1 MKSITIE
8 KIIKDLDF
16 LEIKS
21 ASHTLDNEVSITE
34 ISRPGIEIT
43 GHLEYFPYRRI
54 QLFGYQEVNYLES
67 LPEEKRHENI
77 EKFLHPNIPLII
89 FARGLE
95 PDPFFLELANKHDI
109 PICGAAIST
118 SKLFTL
124 LYSYLEYELA
134 PQTQVHGV
142 LMAIYGIGVLIKG
155 KSGVG
160 KSEIAL
166 ELINRGHHLVT
177 DDSVVIKKTDEV
189 TLIGSAPELLKN
201 RLEIRGIGIVNIQ
214 KLFGTTKVLPKKG
227 IDLVIELQAMTGTE
241 DRIGNNTENEVIL
254 GTQIPKIIIPV
265 NAGRSVA
272 SLVEAAVAN
281 YELKKFHNYDSAA
294 VFIEDLNKVLT
305 EKNK

>member
-8 KIIKDLDF
+8 KILTDLEFLKIKT
-16 LEIKS
+16 
-21 ASHTLDNEVSITE
+21 ASHTLDNIVSIRE

-54 QLFGYQEVNYLES
+54 QLFGYQEVNYLSS
-67 LPEEKRHENI
+67 LSEEKFKENI
-77 EKFLHPNIPLII
+77 SKYLHPDIPLIV

-95 PDPFFLELANKHDI
+95 PDPYFLELANKYDI
-109 PICGAAIST
+109 PICVSEIST

-124 LYSYLEYELA
+124 LFSYLEYELA

-142 LMAIYGIGVLIKG
+142 LLSIFGMGVMIKG

-166 ELINRGHHLVT
+166 ELINRGHYLVT
-177 DDSVVIKKTDEV
+177 DDSVVIKKTDED
-189 TLIGSAPELLKN
+189 TLIGSAPKLLKN

-214 KLFGTTKVLPKKG
+214 KLFGTTKVLPQKA
-227 IDLVIELQAMTGTE
+227 IDLVIELRPMTGNE
-241 DRIGNNTENEVIL
+241 DRIGNNNEIETIL
-254 GTQIPKIIIPV
+254 GTDIPKIIIPV
-265 NAGRSVA
+265 NIGRSVA

-281 YELKKFHNYDSAA
+281 YELKKFHNYDSAEA
-294 VFIEDLNKVLT
+294 FIDDLNKILM
-305 EKNK
+305 ENKK

>member
-1 MKSITIE
+1 MSSITIE
-8 KIIKDLDF
+8 KILTDLNF
-16 LEIKS
+16 LELKT
-21 ASHTLDNEVSITE
+21 ASHTLDNKVSITE

-43 GHLEYFPYRRI
+43 GHLAYFPFRRI
-54 QLFGYQEVNYLES
+54 QLFGYQEINYLNS
-67 LPEEKRHENI
+67 LSKSEREENI
-77 EKFLHPNIPLII
+77 KKYLHPDIPLIV
-89 FARGLE
+89 FARGLQ
-95 PDPFFLELANKHDI
+95 PDPYFLNLANEYDI
-109 PICGAAIST
+109 PICVSKIET

-142 LMAIYGIGVLIKG
+142 LLSIYGMGVLIKG

-166 ELINRGHHLVT
+166 ELINRGHYLIT
-177 DDSVVIKKTDEV
+177 DDSVVIKKTDEH

-214 KLFGTTKVLPKKG
+214 KLFGTTKVLPKKT
-227 IDLVIELQAMTGTE
+227 IDLVIELRPMTGNE
-241 DRIGNNTENEVIL
+241 DRIGNNSEIETIL
-254 GTQIPKIIIPV
+254 GTKITKIIIPV
-265 NAGRSVA
+265 NVGRSVA

-294 VFIEDLNKVLT
+294 VFIEDLNKILT
-305 EKNK
+305 ENKK